1 MTTGEGAQLL
11 GQGMVIGVALAAPIG
26 PINIEIVRRC
36 LLGGFRHGWLVGAG
50 ALSAD
55 TLYAI
60 LVVTGLTPLADRPAL
75 RFPLFLAGALMLAY
89 LAWGSFQ
96 TALAQPSAVDAMP
109 RAGRSWI
116 TGFLMA
122 ALNPLGIVYWLSI
135 GAALVAS
142 AVAQAGAAGSPLLIG
157 GVFFGI
163 LCWVTFLSAIGQVA
177 RPFVSGT
184 GLRWITA
191 GSGLLLLGFAVW
203 FLVQAIQSLSVG

>member
-36 LLGGFRHGWLVGAG
+36 LSGGFRHGWLVGVG

-60 LVVTGLTPLADRPAL
+60 LVTTGLTPLADRPAL

-96 TALAQPSAVDAMP
+96 TALAQPSAVDAIP

-135 GAALVAS
+135 GAALIAAAIDAKDVRW
-142 AVAQAGAAGSPLLIG
+142 AV
-157 GVFFGI
+157 VYGI
-163 LCWVTFLSAIGQVA
+163 SNNPRRFWDIEHA
-177 RPFVSGT
+177 RE
-184 GLRWITA
+184 
-191 GSGLLLLGFAVW
+191 LLGYAPEDAAPV
-203 FLVQAIQSLSVG
+203 